1 MGITTELKPIR
12 LRTSTHQKV
21 KVAGVGPVVPTMTG
35 TLTGQVIKNHH
46 PDIVKI
52 AQAAPAPAIRISL
65 LIKIGSKTELRKGLT
80 TRPVTVDS
88 TTITTLTHA
97 QSPTVTN
104 PAPPPPNPT
113 NHWRVSS
120 LSPKTPKQSKYKRM
134 PCGSLETGQNTE
146 VRQAKSTTITASQKS
161 PSGKNLKTGLN
172 YRPASVG
179 PLTMQGP
186 RIEMAG
192 KREPLSPRPQV
203 PNPLMSGTDIPVVV
217 AACPPLPPLTHAP
230 PTPPPPAPA
239 PHKHGAAPR
248 STQVPP
254 PGSTAP
260 PRPPPAS
267 TIDTHTLPTRMAAWN
282 RTETGLSCA
291 SSGQSLILTNATWII
306 ASLAGTVDY
315 RGSPWCAG
323 VIRTVAITPLVV
335 VADTIVMA
343 TVQGAVMIVT
353 MAMITILIT
362 TIKALLLSMVQGIQE
377 ICHAMRM
384 KILVRQRTWT
394 SLQEARLRA
403 RDLTLTSVRP
413 ARALITHT

>member
-1 MGITTELKPIR
+1 
-12 LRTSTHQKV
+12 
-21 KVAGVGPVVPTMTG
+21 
-35 TLTGQVIKNHH
+35 
-46 PDIVKI
+46 
-52 AQAAPAPAIRISL
+52 
-65 LIKIGSKTELRKGLT
+65 
-80 TRPVTVDS
+80 
-88 TTITTLTHA
+88 
-97 QSPTVTN
+97 
-104 PAPPPPNPT
+104 
-113 NHWRVSS
+113 
-120 LSPKTPKQSKYKRM
+120 
-134 PCGSLETGQNTE
+134 
-146 VRQAKSTTITASQKS
+146 
-161 PSGKNLKTGLN
+161 
-172 YRPASVG
+172 
-179 PLTMQGP
+179 
-186 RIEMAG
+186 
-192 KREPLSPRPQV
+192 
-203 PNPLMSGTDIPVVV
+203 MSGTDIPVVV

-267 TIDTHTLPTRMAAWN
+267 TIDTHTLPTRMAAGN

-384 KILVRQRTWT
+384 KVGQRHYYNHIKVYSPLLSVAPFIL
-394 SLQEARLRA
+394 
-403 RDLTLTSVRP
+403 
-413 ARALITHT
+413 